1 MIQES
6 QSHSTMHKL
15 KGILHAALIFGG
27 ALFWFFLAIHF
38 ASGERVVRYDCSL
51 AEISPDYPLQVKEDC
66 RKLKAVH
73 I

>member
-1 MIQES
+1 MIKTFFTS
-6 QSHSTMHKL
+6 
-15 KGILHAALIFGG
+15 ALMLGG
-27 ALFWFFLAIHF
+27 ALFWFFVAVHF
-38 ASGERVVRYDCSL
+38 ASEERVIRYDCSL

>member
-1 MIQES
+1 MIK
-6 QSHSTMHKL
+6 TFFYT
-15 KGILHAALIFGG
+15 ALMFGG
-27 ALFWFFLAIHF
+27 ALFWFFIAVHLA
-38 ASGERVVRYDCSL
+38 SEERVIRYDCSL

>member
-1 MIQES
+1 MIK
-6 QSHSTMHKL
+6 TFF
-15 KGILHAALIFGG
+15 HASLMIGG
-27 ALFWFFLAIHF
+27 ALFWFFVAVHF
-38 ASGERVVRYDCSL
+38 ASGERVIRYDCSI